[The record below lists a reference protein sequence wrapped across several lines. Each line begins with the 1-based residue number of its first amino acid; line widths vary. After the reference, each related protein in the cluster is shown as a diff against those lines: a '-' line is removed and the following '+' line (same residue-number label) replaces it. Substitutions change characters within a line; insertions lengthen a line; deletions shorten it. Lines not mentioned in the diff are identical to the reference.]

1 MSTAKKLLVI
11 LMVLCVGFT
20 AFAEES
26 KSNLNVFGGTSLYVS
41 HIGASYS
48 VEDWEFGG
56 MLCSAFPNV
65 GLISYLSATEEENP
79 NLLNYL
85 GESFKL
91 GYAGT
96 IYASYDLIESE
107 AVDFDLGLS
116 IAGLYSEFL
125 KALGLDAKFGI
136 VSADVSTK
144 LQFNFGKHSG
154 LYFASELPL
163 AGVAIVNQK
172 TDDGTT
178 NEATFFTFAMDGYLT
193 AALTLAVYTT
203 RVGYVYRF

>member
-116 IAGLYSEFL
+116 IAGMYSE
-125 KALGLDAKFGI
+125 ALEDLGI
-136 VSADVSTK
+136 KGGVVSADVAFR
-144 LQFNFGKHSG
+144 LGFNFGKHSG
-154 LYFASELPL
+154 IYVATEVPL
-163 AGVAIVNQK
+163 AGVLFLNQK
-172 TDDGTT
+172 DGDTGEVT
-178 NEATFFTFAMDGYLT
+178 NTAQFFTVTMDGYLS
-193 AALTLAVYTT
+193 AVVMLMAYTS
-203 RVGYVYRF
+203 RIGYIYRF